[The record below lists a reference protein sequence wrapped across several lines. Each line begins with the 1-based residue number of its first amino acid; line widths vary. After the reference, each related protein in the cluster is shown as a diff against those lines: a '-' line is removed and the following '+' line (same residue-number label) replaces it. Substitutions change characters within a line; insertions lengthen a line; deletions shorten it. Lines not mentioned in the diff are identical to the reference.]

1 MSFQPSIY
9 RFAVQALY

>member
-1 MSFQPSIY
+1 MSFKPSIY